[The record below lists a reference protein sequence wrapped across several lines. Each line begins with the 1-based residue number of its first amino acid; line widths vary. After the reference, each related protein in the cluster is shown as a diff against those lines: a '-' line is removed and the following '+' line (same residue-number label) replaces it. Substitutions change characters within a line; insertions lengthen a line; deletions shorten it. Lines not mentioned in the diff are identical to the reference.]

1 MRLDKDDL
9 FPLSIIVAFGLA
21 IPAAF
26 WVGFGSR
33 QQITHDLFDIIKYFA
48 VVCAAVA
55 PFIVWFNVRLRR
67 RERRFVRERG
77 EQSAADFAALFANKS
92 EQRAAM
98 LVFQRLQGMTA
109 TGRMPRL
116 EKEDQLSG
124 PPLFLVSDDLTQE
137 LEELCKELD
146 ICTALDPDAR
156 SALFESKTVS
166 QVVSALARF
175 IEKQGVKSPAII
187 AS

>member
-9 FPLSIIVAFGLA
+9 SPLSVIVAFAIA
-21 IPAAF
+21 IPTAF

-33 QQITHDLFDIIKYFA
+33 QQIRHDLFDIGKYFA
-48 VVCAAVA
+48 VVCVAAA
-55 PFIVWFNVRLRR
+55 PFIAWFYVRLRR
-67 RERRFVRERG
+67 RERRFLTERG
-77 EQSAADFAALFANKS
+77 EQSAADFAALFANES
-92 EQRAAM
+92 ERRAAT
-98 LVFQRLQGMTA
+98 LVFQRLQDMTA

-137 LEELCKELD
+137 LQELCEELD

-156 SALFESKTVS
+156 SALFESNTVS
-166 QVVSALARF
+166 QLVSALARF
-175 IEKQGVKSPAII
+175 TETQGLKSPAVI